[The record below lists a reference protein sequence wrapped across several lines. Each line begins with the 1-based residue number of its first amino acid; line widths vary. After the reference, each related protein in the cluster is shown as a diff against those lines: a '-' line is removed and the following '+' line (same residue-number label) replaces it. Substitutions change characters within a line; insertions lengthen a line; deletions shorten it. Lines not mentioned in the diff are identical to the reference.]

1 MPTYVCRVGMGDGA
15 IVTRAIEAPDE
26 SALKAEVARLGARL
40 FSVKLAGDE
49 GTSGVA
55 GGAGSVVRALA
66 RLIPRRGRP
75 VKTA

>member
-40 FSVKLAGDE
+40 FSVKLAGGE
-49 GTSGVA
+49 VAPGAA
-55 GGAGSVVRALA
+55 GGARSVVQRSCRGSCRAAAA
-66 RLIPRRGRP
+66 R
-75 VKTA
+75 